1 MRISGNLFF
10 FLDTHVRHHSH
21 Q

>member
-1 MRISGNLFF
+1 MRISGNLF